1 MAMVRRKGELLEF
14 FREGEAPEET
24 ETESER
30 EGIQGTPS
38 ANVLEGGE
46 GRDGGRTSDDETGR
60 RDSEIGS
67 VVSLVAPHYQV
78 RAT

>member
-30 EGIQGTPS
+30 EGIYAFRQR
-38 ANVLEGGE
+38 AGG
-46 GRDGGRTSDDETGR
+46 GG
-60 RDSEIGS
+60 
-67 VVSLVAPHYQV
+67 LL
-78 RAT
+78 

>member
-38 ANVLEGGE
+38 ANVLEE
-46 GRDGGRTSDDETGR
+46 GTGGRGGGR
-60 RDSEIGS
+60 RTTRPDVEIQRS
-67 VVSLVAPHYQV
+67 ALLCLL
-78 RAT
+78 